1 MFKGSGDSFIRIMI
15 LKEATIPYVSSIKIV
30 LSSSVFF
37 LSRRLATD
45 YDAIANVPRVMCDGT
60 HADWR
65 HQNC

>member
-1 MFKGSGDSFIRIMI
+1 VFKGSGDSFIRIMI
-15 LKEATIPYVSSIKIV
+15 LKEATIPFFSSIKIV

-37 LSRRLATD
+37 FWRRLATD
-45 YDAIANVPRVMCDGT
+45 YDALADVPRVMCDGT